1 MSWNDTTCTF
11 LRDEDDDDDDDD
23 DRKIDMRTSIGR
35 LSSTRGLLLAVGLD
49 FLAVV
54 LDEVLIIRGADMIL
68 TTGLLEA
75 ADDICCLRLEAVVDA
90 MSHKDRF
97 LLNRTGPDISSTI
110 AVAAAT
116 A

>member
-1 MSWNDTTCTF
+1 MSWNETTCKS
-11 LRDEDDDDDDDD
+11 LRDDDDDL
-23 DRKIDMRTSIGR
+23 KMDMSTSIGR
-35 LSSTRGLLLAVGLD
+35 LSSLARGLLL
-49 FLAVV
+49 LAVV
-54 LDEVLIIRGADMIL
+54 LVVHDDDGVVDDEVLIIRGADMIL
-68 TTGLLEA
+68 TTGLLA
-75 ADDICCLRLEAVVDA
+75 VADNICCFRLEAVIED

>member
-1 MSWNDTTCTF
+1 MSWNETTF
-11 LRDEDDDDDDDD
+11 RSLRDDDDDL
-23 DRKIDMRTSIGR
+23 KIDMRTSIGR
-35 LSSTRGLLLAVGLD
+35 LSSSTRGLLL
-49 FLAVV
+49 LAVV
-54 LDEVLIIRGADMIL
+54 LVHDEDGLVDEVLIIRGADMIL
-68 TTGLLEA
+68 TTGLLDV
-75 ADDICCLRLEAVVDA
+75 ADNICCLRLEAVIDD